1 MQQEDGNR
9 KSNNSLNTQKH
20 EEDTLYIGDRS
31 FRKIKL
37 GLAEN
42 EVRSY
47 IEELISQREAL
58 RKRLEHLTSLTELA
72 EKTVI
77 DANNLSQAM
86 MKKATDQA
94 KVETDSIR
102 ARAEQETAQFINQ
115 RKAEAKAA
123 AEKEAEAIKADA
135 RHQAKMIRERQLE
148 GIREEAANL
157 AQKLQNDLIADIE
170 VMKKSVM
177 ALSTKFS
184 TTTINTVSNDGQE
197 NGKRLSEEEKAEI
210 TDYAQWLEIEI
221 MPPIDIDKIMNL
233 ISYLERLPE
242 VKTTDVLPDTPNP
255 IIRVFLGKPLALA
268 AVLLLLPQIAQVNEV
283 VDMNGIDH
291 QFGEKR
297 ERLQLVFDTNPNKN
311 HPDEKNPTSKNA
323 K

>member
-1 MQQEDGNR
+1 
-9 KSNNSLNTQKH
+9 
-20 EEDTLYIGDRS
+20 
-31 FRKIKL
+31 
-37 GLAEN
+37 
-42 EVRSY
+42 
-47 IEELISQREAL
+47 
-58 RKRLEHLTSLTELA
+58 
-72 EKTVI
+72 
-77 DANNLSQAM
+77 M

-102 ARAEQETAQFINQ
+102 ARAEEETAQFINQ

-148 GIREEAANL
+148 GIGEEAANL

-283 VDMNGIDH
+283 VDITELITSSGKNGKD
-291 QFGEKR
+291 F
-297 ERLQLVFDTNPNKN
+297 
-311 HPDEKNPTSKNA
+311 S
-323 K
+323 

>member
-1 MQQEDGNR
+1 MQKNDGNR
-9 KSNNSLNTQKH
+9 NNNISVSTQKH
-20 EEDTLYIGDRS
+20 EEDILYIGERP

-102 ARAEQETAQFINQ
+102 ARAEEETAQFINQ

-135 RHQAKMIRERQLE
+135 RHHAKMIRERQLE

-283 VDMNGIDH
+283 LDISGVDH
-291 QFGEKR
+291 QSGEKR
-297 ERLQLVFDTNPNKN
+297 ERLQLTFGNNPNKN
-311 HPDEKNPTSKNA
+311 QLLEKGLIKNSTT
-323 K
+323 